1 MAGIMGP
8 EHAVLPAGLPAAL
21 PGGGPAGQRSR
32 AGAFVRRHKLAPYLL
47 LAPALI
53 GIALVLLWPLV
64 QVVLYSFQNY
74 GLPQLTGAAPA
85 QWVGLGNFT
94 STFSDPEFW
103 VALRN
108 TVMFAVVV
116 VPL

>member
-32 AGAFVRRHKLAPYLL
+32 AAAFVRRHKLAPYLL

-53 GIALVLLWPLV
+53 GIGLVLLWPLI
-64 QVVLYSFQNY
+64 QVGLFSFQNY
-74 GLPQLTGAAPA
+74 GLPQLTGVLPT
-85 QWVGLGNFT
+85 QWVGLANFT
-94 STFSDPEFW
+94 TTFTDPEFW

-108 TVMFAVVV
+108 TVGF
-116 VPL
+116 